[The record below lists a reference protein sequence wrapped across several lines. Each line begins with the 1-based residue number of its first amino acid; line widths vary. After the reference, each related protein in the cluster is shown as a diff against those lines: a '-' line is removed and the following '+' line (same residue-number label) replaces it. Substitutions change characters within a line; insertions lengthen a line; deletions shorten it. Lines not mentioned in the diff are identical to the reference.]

1 MAAPPPDVIRTTAD
15 SVLARP
21 YFKLDRPTSDDS
33 EPLIFR
39 IIEWILTPF
48 KWLFDSLEGL
58 PDFLRWIIV
67 VVAAIVC
74 ALLIMHIVYSLLNA
88 LGEPRSRKKK
98 LAVGAAAREA
108 PPEQLEREAEGL
120 AERGDLIG
128 AVRVL
133 FRAALRRLEVAEQK
147 KFRPGFTNRE
157 LLRRYRST
165 AVFDSL
171 QRFVETIDMKW
182 YGEQPCL
189 PEDYAACRTAHAWI
203 RDHAPE
209 NRRAVRS

>member
-1 MAAPPPDVIRTTAD
+1 MSAPPPDVIRTTAE

-21 YFKLDRPTSDDS
+21 YFKLDRAAHDG
-33 EPLIFR
+33 EPLIFK

-48 KWLFDSLEGL
+48 RWLFDSLEGL

-67 VVAAIVC
+67 VIAAIVC
-74 ALLIMHIVYSLLNA
+74 ALLIMHIIYSLLNA
-88 LGEPRSRKKK
+88 LGEPRSRKK
-98 LAVGAAAREA
+98 LATGFSPRDV
-108 PPEQLEREAEGL
+108 PPEQLEHEAEGL

-133 FRAALRRLEVAEQK
+133 FRAALRRLEVAEQR

-209 NRRAVRS
+209 KRRAVRS